1 MFPGIQGGPHI
12 HMLVAK
18 ATAFSEAM
26 QPAFKRYAKNVMD
39 NAKHLAAEL
48 HDRGWNVI
56 G

>member
-1 MFPGIQGGPHI
+1 
-12 HMLVAK
+12 MLAAK
-18 ATAFSEAM
+18 AIAFAEAM
-26 QPAFKRYAKNVMD
+26 QPAFKRYAKNIID